1 MKVLKE
7 GGWLTIID
15 FLRDNLMN
23 LIDEGDIIWIDP
35 DDRDNIEKGSSFL
48 IKFGIGENSVIDVFK
63 QVFDNV
69 IELIECLMLVFFQVY
84 VDSPEELERIVNDL
98 IVIRLEIVD
107 TEENDIFQE
116 ILKLFEVWFMSQV
129 LPIQPKDASW
139 DTLR

>member
-1 MKVLKE
+1 
-7 GGWLTIID
+7 
-15 FLRDNLMN
+15 MN

-107 TEENDIFQE
+107 TEENDIFQK